1 MAHRIDVHHHLVAPR
16 FVPSLREEGVLTP
29 HLASIMNE
37 NDAIADMDKAG
48 VTMAVNS
55 ATMPDHIAGEARRT
69 YVRENNEYMARLAAD
84 YPGRFGLFAALPLPD
99 IDATLKEIA
108 YAFDTL
114 KADGVH
120 MITSYGDHWLGES
133 AFAPVFDEL
142 NRRKA
147 VIYTHPRAPSCCA
160 NTLPELNIRDS
171 VIEFG
176 TDTTR
181 ALTNYL
187 FSGTAARCPDIRVI
201 WSHGGGTMPF
211 LAERFIRL
219 EKMPRFQPFMP
230 KGFAAEAAKFYYDTA
245 QILHASPL
253 LALKQLIPLQRI
265 CYGTDY
271 PWRGSQECVAGLKE
285 TGIFTPGELAA
296 IDANALPLLPRARAA
311 G

>member
-1 MAHRIDVHHHLVAPR
+1 MAQRIDVHHHLVAPK
-16 FVPSLREEGVLTP
+16 FVPSMREWGVLTP

-48 VTMAVNS
+48 VTLAVNS
-55 ATMPDHIAGEARRT
+55 ATIPGQIKGEALIAFC
-69 YVRENNEYMARLAAD
+69 RENNDYMARLAAD

-108 YAFDTL
+108 RAFDTL

-120 MITSYGDHWLGES
+120 MLTSYGDNWLGDKVL
-133 AFAPVFDEL
+133 APVFDEL

-147 VIYTHPRAPSCCA
+147 VIYTHPHAPVCCA
-160 NTLPELNIRDS
+160 NVMAELDIRDS

-181 ALTNYL
+181 ALTNLL
-187 FSGTAARCPDIRVI
+187 FSGTVARCPELRVI

-211 LAERFIRL
+211 LVERFIRM
-219 EKMPRFQPFMP
+219 EKMPRFAPLMP
-230 KGFAAEAAKFYYDTA
+230 RGFIAEAAKFYYDTA

-253 LALKQLIPLQRI
+253 GALKQIIPLSSI

-271 PWRGSQECVAGLKE
+271 PWRGSAECVAGLAKS
-285 TGIFTPGELAA
+285 GIFSASELAA
-296 IDANALPLLPRARAA
+296 IDGNAAPLLPRFA
-311 G
+311 

>member
-1 MAHRIDVHHHLVAPR
+1 MRIDVHHHLVSPK
-16 FVPSLREEGVLTP
+16 FVPELREMGVLTP

-48 VTMAVNS
+48 VNLAVNS
-55 ATMPDHIAGEARRT
+55 TTIPEQIKGAALVA

-84 YPGRFGLFAALPLPD
+84 YHGRFGMFAALPLPD

-114 KADGVH
+114 KADGAH
-120 MITSYGDHWLGES
+120 MLTSYGDNWLGDKV
-133 AFAPVFDEL
+133 FAPVFDEL

-147 VIYTHPRAPSCCA
+147 VIYTHPHGPACCVNA
-160 NTLPELNIRDS
+160 LAELNIRDS

-181 ALTNYL
+181 ALTNLL
-187 FSGTAARCPDIRVI
+187 FSGTAARCPQLRVI

-211 LAERFIRL
+211 LVERFIRM
-219 EKMPRFQPFMP
+219 EKMPRFAPLMP
-230 KGFAAEAAKFYYDTA
+230 QGFLAEASKFYYDTA

-253 LALKQLIPLQRI
+253 GALKQIIPLARI

-271 PWRGSQECVAGLKE
+271 PWRNSGECVAGLKAS
-285 TGIFTPGELAA
+285 GIFGAAELSA
-296 IDANALPLLPRARAA
+296 IDCNAAPLLPRFT
-311 G
+311 

>member
-1 MAHRIDVHHHLVAPR
+1 MAKRIDVHHHLVAPQ
-16 FVPSLREEGVLTP
+16 FMPALREMGVLTP

-48 VTMAVNS
+48 VALAVNS
-55 ATMPDHIAGEARRT
+55 ATIPEQMTGAALLAYIRD
-69 YVRENNEYMARLAAD
+69 NNDYMARLAAD
-84 YPGRFGLFAALPLPD
+84 YPGRFGMFACLPLPD

-120 MITSYGDHWLGES
+120 MITSYGNHWLGDRI
-133 AFAPVFDEL
+133 FAPVFDEL

-147 VIYTHPRAPSCCA
+147 VIYTHPRAPACCA
-160 NTLPELNIRDS
+160 AALAELDIRNS

-181 ALTNYL
+181 ALTNLL
-187 FSGTAARCPDIRVI
+187 FGGTAARCPHLRVI

-211 LAERFIRL
+211 LVERFIRM
-219 EKMPRFQPFMP
+219 EKMPRFAPLMP
-230 KGFAAEAAKFYYDTA
+230 QGFVTEASKFYYDTA

-253 LALKQLIPLQRI
+253 GALKQIVPLAKI

-271 PWRGSQECVAGLKE
+271 PWRGSEDCVAGLRQS
-285 TGIFTPGELAA
+285 GIFDAAELAA
-296 IDANALPLLPRARAA
+296 IDGNAAPLLPRFN
-311 G
+311 

>member
-1 MAHRIDVHHHLVAPR
+1 MAQRIDVHHHLVSPR
-16 FVPSLREEGVLTP
+16 FVPALRDMGTLTP

-48 VTMAVNS
+48 VTLAVNS
-55 ATMPDHIAGEARRT
+55 ATMPDQIKGEARLA
-69 YVRENNEYMARLAAD
+69 YVRDNNEYMARLAAD
-84 YPGRFGLFAALPLPD
+84 YPGRFGMFASLPLPD

-120 MITSYGDHWLGES
+120 MITSYDDHWLGDKV
-133 AFAPVFDEL
+133 FAPVFDEL

-147 VIYTHPRAPSCCA
+147 VIYTHPHGPNCCA
-160 NTLPELNIRDS
+160 NALAELDIRDS

-181 ALTNYL
+181 ALTNLL
-187 FSGTAARCPDIRVI
+187 FSGTAQRCPQLRVI

-211 LAERFIRL
+211 LAERFIRM
-219 EKMPRFQPFMP
+219 EKMPRFAPFMP
-230 KGFAAEAAKFYYDTA
+230 QGFVAEASKFYYDTA
-245 QILHASPL
+245 QILHAAPL
-253 LALKQLIPLQRI
+253 VALKQLIPLPKI

-271 PWRGSQECVAGLKE
+271 PWRGSEECVAGLKR
-285 TGIFTPGELAA
+285 TGIFSAAELAA
-296 IDANALPLLPRARAA
+296 IDGNAAPLLPRFK
-311 G
+311 